1 MLLIL
6 FFHLTDRDGATSAAG
21 NRILIIFQGMSC
33 FMLGRGM
40 RMLRKT
46 HTHTHTET
54 ERETEREKR
63 NERQKEV

>member
-6 FFHLTDRDGATSAAG
+6 FFHLTDRDGATAAG

-46 HTHTHTET
+46 HR
-54 ERETEREKR
+54 EREREREIYDEGEMRSCKTTIL
-63 NERQKEV
+63 